1 MATKQVIKQEEHIKD
16 YMRKWQDI
24 EEEIITNTNI
34 PINKLLSVLDLLDL
48 AYKENTTDKEIEEV
62 INKVHNKLFRGKK
75 WFRRY

>member
-1 MATKQVIKQEEHIKD
+1 MATKRVIKQEEHIKN
-16 YMRKWQDI
+16 YMIKWQEI

-62 INKVHNKLFRGKK
+62 INKVHSKLFKSK
-75 WFRRY
+75 